1 MRGAA
6 ERENSR
12 ERRVGD
18 GAGKSSSE
26 AGLPGDWLRLRGQA
40 DPWADPTSHSVL
52 THWHSLAS
60 LAAADDLI
68 LPGD

>member
-40 DPWADPTSHSVL
+40 DPTSHSVL